1 MQSRINMTKKI
12 YYFALSLLIG
22 GLVSCS
28 NGGDNKVEVPKQS
41 LFDEEQLE
49 VPQETME
56 KLIGNVS
63 SPIEMA
69 ALIKESGVPF
79 SKDYVSSPDNT
90 DNLNTSFEQALRL
103 GILGSDLGYLN
114 MYDKTGMVINYIS
127 AIKGLADNLK
137 VGQFFDFQ
145 TLKQLATNS
154 TNLDSLMYLSVSSFN
169 KMDNYLREN
178 KRTSISALIVTGVWI
193 EGLFLAT
200 QVAKNHPNQKIAE
213 RIGDQKNMLDNI
225 IIILSNFKK
234 DKQFADLVEELTP
247 LKNAYKDVKVTFEQ
261 GEPEQVEVNGKLV
274 IKQTSKSVVQITEAQ
289 IKNIIEITAAIREKM
304 VK

>member
-1 MQSRINMTKKI
+1 MMRKLC
-12 YYFALSLLIG
+12 YFALTLMIG
-22 GLVSCS
+22 GLLSCS
-28 NGGDNKVEVPKQS
+28 NGGDNKVEAPKES
-41 LFDEEQLE
+41 LFDDQQLE

-69 ALIKESGVPF
+69 SLIKSAGVPF

-90 DNLNTSFEQALRL
+90 NNLNTSFEQALRL

-127 AIKGLADNLK
+127 SIKGLADNLK

-145 TLKQLATNS
+145 TLKTLATNS
-154 TNLDSLMYLSVSSFN
+154 TNLDSLMYLSVLSFN
-169 KMDNYLREN
+169 KMDTYLREN
-178 KRTSISALIVTGVWI
+178 KRTNISALIVTGVWI

-200 QVAKNHPNQKIAE
+200 QVVKTSPNNKIAE

-225 IIILSNFKK
+225 VIILGNFKK
-234 DKQFADLVEELTP
+234 DKQFEVLAEDLKK
-247 LKNAYKDVKVTFEQ
+247 LKEAYKDVKVTFEQ
-261 GEPEQVEVNGKLV
+261 GEPQQVEENGKLV
-274 IKQTSKSVVQITEAQ
+274 IKQTSRSVVVINDAQ
-289 IKNIIEITAAIREKM
+289 LKSIIEITANIRNKII
-304 VK
+304 K